1 MKIPPP
7 RFPLDA
13 LAPPGAS
20 AFSFLASRDVLRWK
34 SWFYKALLPILARR
48 GPVPASAHLETMGRL
63 IHDSWSPRR
72 HQLRKIIPGEVY
84 QADPDR
90 TPEEIVRGISS
101 QMLRYI
107 ARDCILDRIEPEAW
121 DELFEVE
128 GYEAVQEL
136 NDRGQAAI
144 FLGSHLGGHVA
155 AVHWMIAHG
164 IPFRMLVQRPRHV
177 SPGLDAWFEQDHP
190 ICRQRNLFLRRDLNA
205 TEAARRTMDVRRLIR
220 HGVSVYTNCD
230 ICWSG
235 PNTDACQ
242 FLGQEVRFQSIWID
256 IAMLLGCP
264 VIGVEC
270 RQIPGGRFRMKFQ
283 NPFAIS
289 PGDSRS
295 EVFERTI
302 ARLEQAIL
310 AYPDDA
316 IAHLTWSMFRPR
328 RKLSG
333 DSQIPG
339 PVHLRK
345 ITSPVTKSSASN
357 DR

>member
-1 MKIPPP
+1 MQIPPP
-7 RFPLDA
+7 RFSLDA
-13 LAPPGAS
+13 LAPPGNS

-34 SWFYKALLPILARR
+34 SWFYRGLLPILSRR
-48 GPVPASAHLETMGRL
+48 GAVRAGADLESMGRL
-63 IHDSWSPRR
+63 IHDTWSPRR
-72 HQLRKIIPGEVY
+72 RNLKKIVPREVL
-84 QADPDR
+84 QADSERSPD
-90 TPEEIVRGISS
+90 EIVRGISS
-101 QMLRYI
+101 QLLRYL
-107 ARDCILDRIEPEAW
+107 ARDFILDRIAPEAW
-121 DELFEVE
+121 QDLFEVE

-144 FLGSHLGGHVA
+144 FLGSHLGGHIA

-177 SPGLDAWFEQDHP
+177 SPGLDAWFEQEHP
-190 ICRQRNLFLRRDLNA
+190 ICEQRKLFLRRDLNA
-205 TEAARRTMDVRRLIR
+205 SEGARRTMDVRRLVR

-270 RQIPGGRFRMKFQ
+270 RQIPGGRFRLIFRD
-283 NPFAIS
+283 PIAIS
-289 PGDSRS
+289 SGDSRS
-295 EVFERTI
+295 EVFERTV
-302 ARLEQAIL
+302 ARLERAIL
-310 AYPDDA
+310 DYPDDA

-339 PVHLRK
+339 PVHLRRSANSST
-345 ITSPVTKSSASN
+345 TSATSKN
-357 DR
+357 H